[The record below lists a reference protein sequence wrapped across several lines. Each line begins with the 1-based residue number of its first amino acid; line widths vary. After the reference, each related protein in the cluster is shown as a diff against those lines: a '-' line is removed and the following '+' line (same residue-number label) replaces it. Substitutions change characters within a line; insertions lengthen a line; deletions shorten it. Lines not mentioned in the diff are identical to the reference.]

1 MKSQDDLHLNKV
13 WSEKVWSDTSNTI
26 RFETEIESWD
36 TIQDKIWIP
45 PGRVIGFSIQN
56 ALMEFVNES

>member
-26 RFETEIESWD
+26 RFETEIESWY
-36 TIQDKIWIP
+36 TIQDKILIP